1 MSIAPTDAPQL
12 AAAPVERSELVQRLQ
27 MLATSPTFVVGLAIV
42 LFWVVCALFGRHF
55 APYDPLADDL
65 LGSLAPPSA
74 EHWFGT
80 DQLGRDVFSR
90 VIVGSRDILTVAP
103 VATLLGTIG
112 GTFLGLLMGYLGGA
126 VDEVV
131 GRFIDAFLAIPLVIV
146 ALLALAGLGASNVT
160 VIVVIGLS
168 FTPIVARTVR
178 SAVLAERELDYV
190 AAARLRRESTGHVMF
205 AEILPNVV
213 PPILV
218 EATVRLGYA
227 IFTVATLSFI
237 GFGIQPPSP
246 DWGLSIASNYG
257 LIGGGFW
264 WTVLFDALAIASLVV
279 GVNLIADGVA
289 GVFSE

>member
-1 MSIAPTDAPQL
+1 MSSAPLDAPDL
-12 AAAPVERSELVQRLQ
+12 GTARIERGELVQRLQ
-27 MLATSPTFVVGLAIV
+27 MLATSATFVVGLGIV
-42 LFWVVCALFGRHF
+42 LFWIGCALFGRHVV
-55 APYDPLADDL
+55 PYDPLADDL
-65 LGSLAPPSA
+65 LDSLAPPSVV
-74 EHWFGT
+74 HWFGT

-103 VATLLGTIG
+103 LATLLGTAA
-112 GTFLGLLMGYLGGA
+112 GTVLGLLMGYLRGA

-131 GRFIDAFLAIPLVIV
+131 ARFIDAFLAIPLVIV
-146 ALLALAGLGASNVT
+146 ALLALAGLGASNLT

-168 FTPIVARTVR
+168 FTPLVARTVR

-190 AAARLRRESTGHVMF
+190 AAAQLRRESTAHIMF

-257 LIGGGFW
+257 LIGGGYW

-289 GVFSE
+289 GVFRE

>member
-1 MSIAPTDAPQL
+1 LSIGPAHAPELATDR
-12 AAAPVERSELVQRLQ
+12 VERSELAQRLQ
-27 MLATSPTFVVGLAIV
+27 MLATSPTFLIGFAIV
-42 LFWVVCALFGRHF
+42 SFWVVCALFGRRF
-55 APYDPLADDL
+55 VPYDPLADDL

-103 VATLLGTIG
+103 LATLLGTIG
-112 GTFLGLLMGYLGGA
+112 GAVLGLLMGYLRGA

-131 GRFIDAFLAIPLVIV
+131 GRFIDAFLAVPLVIV
-146 ALLALAGLGASNVT
+146 ALLALAGLGASNLT

-190 AAARLRRESTGHVMF
+190 AAARLRREGTAHIMF
-205 AEILPNVV
+205 VEILPNVV

-289 GVFSE
+289 GVFGE